1 MAVVLPLVT
10 RTRRSFM
17 SGESVQA
24 PRDGRPMKIEIVS
37 ANKEDL
43 NRLYQVFSNRD
54 LKTNIEESRWF
65 VSCYFDYHHVNIAKV
80 EEEIQ
85 GACFWRIEGELYCGL
100 GWIENLWVEER
111 SRRTGLGER
120 LLEKSVEDMK
130 VFYDERDII
139 LRKIALTTQIER
151 RSARRLYEK
160 LGFRSVATLGEM
172 YDRGEETI
180 LYVLDL

>member
-1 MAVVLPLVT
+1 
-10 RTRRSFM
+10 M
-17 SGESVQA
+17 SRESVHA
-24 PRDGRPMKIEIVS
+24 PRNGQSMRIDITS

-43 NRLYQVFSNRD
+43 NRLHQIFSNRD
-54 LKTNIEESRWF
+54 LKMNIEESRWF
-65 VSCYFDYHHVNIAKV
+65 VNCYFNYHHVNIAKV

-130 VFYDERDII
+130 VFYGERDII